1 MFVCCKCSVNKNH
14 RQAYAVFKRAGHQH
28 SAVSWGTGRAVARVP
43 RVSGGGTA
51 RSGQGAFANMCR
63 KGRMFAPTKI
73 WRRWHRKVNV
83 NQKRYALVS
92 AIAASGVPSLV
103 LARGHRID
111 EVREVPLVV
120 DDALCK
126 VSKTKDAV
134 AFLKECGCYADVEKV
149 RETKKIRCGMG
160 KLRNRRY
167 RSRLGPMIVYG
178 DNEES
183 VCKAFRN
190 IPGVELCNVN
200 RMNVLR
206 MAPGGHVGRFVI
218 WTKSAFERLE
228 SLYGAE
234 SEKVGYS
241 APQNILTVA
250 DVDRLINSAEIQAVV
265 RPAKKAIP
273 YPKKSN
279 PLKNKSVMDELN
291 PYAGIARA
299 AEAKAIAE
307 NTKNKAANLEKKR
320 GEKAKYSDK
329 KAAYYESMML

>member
-1 MFVCCKCSVNKNH
+1 MSCKCSVNKNH

-120 DDALCK
+120 DDSLCK
-126 VSKTKDAV
+126 VNKTKDAV
-134 AFLKECGCYADVEKV
+134 AFLKGCGCYADVEKV

-183 VCKAFRN
+183 VCNAFRN

-228 SLYGAE
+228 SLYGSE

-241 APQNILTVA
+241 APKNILTVA

-279 PLKNKSVMDELN
+279 PLKNKNVMDELN
-291 PYAGIARA
+291 PYAAIARA

-320 GEKAKYSDK
+320 AEKAKYSDK